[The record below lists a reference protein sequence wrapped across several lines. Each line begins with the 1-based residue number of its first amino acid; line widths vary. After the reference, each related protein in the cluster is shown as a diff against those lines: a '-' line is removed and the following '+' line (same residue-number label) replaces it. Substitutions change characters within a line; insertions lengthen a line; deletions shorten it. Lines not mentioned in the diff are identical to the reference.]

1 MNLPNKITTSRFF
14 ITGAFV
20 VVLLIEWQWA
30 TTCACLLFLIGGL
43 SDIADGEIARRRN
56 LKTDFGVL
64 MDPLA
69 DKIMVCAGF
78 IVLVGMSAK
87 AHPFIVDMP
96 DIPHV
101 PRWLEVPGQ
110 DLLMPAWMVII
121 IVARELAITGLR
133 LLAVSKNVV
142 LPAES
147 IGKRKTNLQV
157 VSVISVL
164 VCVSYHH
171 WGDWGPKV
179 FTPQIAGAPWSIWFT
194 LFVTWGA
201 VLLTGISG
209 IHYLWRNRDLY
220 LKDM

>member
-1 MNLPNKITTSRFF
+1 
-14 ITGAFV
+14 
-20 VVLLIEWQWA
+20 
-30 TTCACLLFLIGGL
+30 
-43 SDIADGEIARRRN
+43 
-56 LKTDFGVL
+56 
-64 MDPLA
+64 
-69 DKIMVCAGF
+69 
-78 IVLVGMSAK
+78 
-87 AHPFIVDMP
+87 
-96 DIPHV
+96 V

>member
-14 ITGAFV
+14 ITVAFV
-20 VVLLIEWQWA
+20 VVLLFEWQWA
-30 TTCACLLFLIGGL
+30 TTAACLLFLIGGL

-56 LKTDFGVL
+56 LKTDFGIL

-78 IVLVGMSAK
+78 IVLVGMSAST
-87 AHPFIVDMP
+87 HPYISEQP
-96 DIPHV
+96 NIPHV

-110 DLLMPAWMVII
+110 DFLMPAWMVII

-133 LLAVSKNVV
+133 LLAASKNVV
-142 LPAES
+142 LPAET

-164 VCVSYHH
+164 VCVSYPH
-171 WGDWGPKV
+171 WGDWGQRLFSPE
-179 FTPQIAGAPWSIWFT
+179 ISGLPWSIWFT
-194 LFVTWGA
+194 LLVTWGA
-201 VLLTGISG
+201 VVLTGVSG
-209 IHYLWRNRDLY
+209 VHYLWRNRDLY

>member
-20 VVLLIEWQWA
+20 VVLLVEWQWA
-30 TTCACLLFLIGGL
+30 TTVACLLFLIGGL
-43 SDIADGEIARRRN
+43 TDIADGEIARRRN

-64 MDPLA
+64 MVPLA

-78 IVLVGMSAK
+78 IVLVGMSSK

-157 VSVISVL
+157 VSVIYVL
-164 VCVSYHH
+164 VCVS
-171 WGDWGPKV
+171 
-179 FTPQIAGAPWSIWFT
+179 
-194 LFVTWGA
+194 
-201 VLLTGISG
+201 
-209 IHYLWRNRDLY
+209 
-220 LKDM
+220 